1 MADKVVV
8 KWEAAYSVGV
18 KLIDD
23 QHKELVRMTNELSL
37 GCQKGGNEAEI
48 YFMRVIQGA
57 VKYVKTH
64 FTTEEIIMERL
75 KFPEY
80 LEHKKEH
87 EEFVAEVLRDVKAF
101 EGGGKLVPLEFA
113 QFLQKW
119 VLNHIAKSDKRY
131 GIFFEDLRKKGQLD
145 ESMFEVP
152 TPK

>member
-8 KWEAAYSVGV
+8 KWDNAYSVGIE
-18 KLIDD
+18 LIDD

-37 GCQKGGNEAEI
+37 GCQKGGSEAEI
-48 YFMRVIQGA
+48 YFMKVIQGA

-64 FTTEEIIMERL
+64 FTTEEIIMDRL
-75 KFPEY
+75 KYPEY

-87 EEFVAEVLRDVKAF
+87 EGFVAEVLRDVKAF
-101 EGGGKLVPLEFA
+101 EKGGKLVPLEFA

-131 GIFFEDLRKKGQLD
+131 AAFFEDLRKQGRLD
-145 ESMFEVP
+145 ENMFNVP
-152 TPK
+152 VPS

>member
-1 MADKVVV
+1 MADKAVV
-8 KWEAAYSVGV
+8 KWDDAYSVGIE
-18 KLIDD
+18 LIDD

-37 GCQKGGNEAEI
+37 GCQKGGSEAEI
-48 YFMRVIQGA
+48 YFMKVIQGA

-64 FTTEEIIMERL
+64 FTTEEIIMDRL
-75 KFPEY
+75 KYPEY

-101 EGGGKLVPLEFA
+101 ESGGKLVPLEFA

-131 GIFFEDLRKKGQLD
+131 ATFFEELRKQGRLD
-145 ESMFEVP
+145 ENMFNVP
-152 TPK
+152 VPN